1 MTPQDQQEIESIIMN
16 VAYTPNNNWL
26 LDLVSLM
33 FLLLLLLMMSY
44 GLFEGIRIL
53 RMERRSS

>member
-1 MTPQDQQEIESIIMN
+1 MPPRDQQEIESIIMN
-16 VAYTPNNNWL
+16 VAYTPNNWL
-26 LDLVSLM
+26 LDLISLL

-44 GLFEGIRIL
+44 GLYEGIRIL